1 MKEGR
6 VANSQDLGPNAAL
19 IGQPGSRAR
28 LMTPAMVL
36 DLDAM
41 ERNIQRMKDFAEA
54 HGIGLRPH
62 CKTHKSI
69 AVAKLQLAAGARG
82 ICAATLGE
90 AQVMGRGGI
99 PGVLVT
105 SPIIADA
112 KIDALMALNG
122 AAEGLM
128 QTLDNMQNL
137 RALDAAAGRA
147 GRPLNV
153 VIDVDVGLHR
163 TGAAVADAVALV
175 EAAVA
180 ADNLV
185 YCGVQGYAGHIMHI
199 EDFKE
204 RRDTN
209 IAHTKPL
216 SDTCAALVEKGL
228 TPAIV
233 TGAGT
238 GTYDID
244 AKLGVMNEMQVGSYA
259 VMDVEYRDVHTESGG
274 DWLFEPALFIRATV
288 VSANHDSHATIDAG
302 LKCFATDGPLPDFAS
317 GAPLGASYSFFGD
330 EHGRIAFAKA
340 NERLALGDAVECIVP
355 HCDPTINL
363 HDFYHCVRGDTLVDI
378 WPVDARG
385 LH

>member
-1 MKEGR
+1 MANAKE
-6 VANSQDLGPNAAL
+6 LGPNSPL

-28 LMTPAMVL
+28 LMTPALVL

-41 ERNIQRMKDFAEA
+41 EGNIARMQGFAAE
-54 HGIGLRPH
+54 HNISLRPH

-69 AVAKLQLAAGARG
+69 AIARLQVEAGALG
-82 ICAATLGE
+82 IGAATLGE
-90 AQVMGRGGI
+90 AEVMGVAGI
-99 PGVLVT
+99 AGVLVT
-105 SPIIADA
+105 SPVVADA

-122 AAEGLM
+122 EAEGLM
-128 QTLDNMQNL
+128 QTVDNMQNL
-137 RALDAAAGRA
+137 RALDAAAGQA
-147 GRPLNV
+147 GAPLNV

-163 TGAAVADAVALV
+163 TGAFGVADAVALV
-175 EAAVA
+175 EAAMA
-180 ADNLV
+180 AGNLKFS
-185 YCGVQGYAGHIMHI
+185 GVQGYAGHIMHI
-199 EDFKE
+199 EDFGE

-209 IAHTKPL
+209 IAHTQPL
-216 SDTCAALVEKGL
+216 NDTCAALAEKNL

-244 AKLGVMNEMQVGSYA
+244 AKLGVMSEMQVGSYV
-259 VMDVEYRDVHTESGG
+259 VMDVEYRDVHPESGG
-274 DWLFEPALFIRATV
+274 DWLFEPALFVRATV
-288 VSANHDSHATIDAG
+288 VSANHDGHATIDAG

-317 GAPLGASYSFFGD
+317 GAPLGSSYSYFGD
-330 EHGRIAFAKA
+330 EHGRVAFARA

-363 HDFYHCVRGDTLVDI
+363 HDVYHCVRGDTLVDI

-385 LH
+385 RH

>member
-1 MKEGR
+1 M
-6 VANSQDLGPNAAL
+6 ANAQELGPNAPL
-19 IGQPGSRAR
+19 IGHSGSRAR

-41 ERNIQRMKDFAEA
+41 ERNIQRMKDYAAE

-62 CKTHKSI
+62 CKTHKSVAI
-69 AVAKLQLAAGARG
+69 AKLQMEAGALG
-82 ICAATLGE
+82 IGAATLGE
-90 AQVMGRGGI
+90 AQVMGQGGI

-122 AAEGLM
+122 RAEGLM
-128 QTLDNMQNL
+128 QTVDNMQNL
-137 RALDAAAGRA
+137 RALDAAAGQS

-163 TGAAVADAVALV
+163 TGAAAASDAVALV
-175 EAAVA
+175 EAAVVVE
-180 ADNLV
+180 NLV

-199 EDFKE
+199 EDFAE

-209 IAHTKPL
+209 IAHTQPL
-216 SDTCAALVEKGL
+216 NDTCVALAEKGL

-259 VMDVEYRDVHTESGG
+259 VMDVEYRAVHTESGG

-288 VSANHDSHATIDAG
+288 VSANHDGHATIDAG

-317 GAPLGASYSFFGD
+317 GAPVGASYSYFGD
-330 EHGRIAFAKA
+330 EHGRIAFAQA

-363 HDFYHCVRGDTLVDI
+363 HDLYHCVRGDTLVDI

-385 LH
+385 RH

>member
-1 MKEGR
+1 M
-6 VANSQDLGPNAAL
+6 ANANDLGPNVAL

-36 DLDAM
+36 DLDAL
-41 ERNIQRMKDFAEA
+41 ERNIERMRVFAIEKNMN
-54 HGIGLRPH
+54 LRPH

-69 AVAKLQLAAGARG
+69 NIARLQIEAGALG

-90 AQVMGRGGI
+90 AEIMGGAGI

-105 SPIIADA
+105 SPVIADS
-112 KIDALMALNG
+112 KIDALMALNKR
-122 AAEGLM
+122 ADGLM
-128 QTLDNMQNL
+128 QTVDCLANL
-137 RALDAAAGRA
+137 RSLDAAAGQT
-147 GRPLNV
+147 GQTLNV
-153 VIDVDVGLHR
+153 VVDVDVGLHR
-163 TGAAVADAVALV
+163 TGAASAADAVALV
-175 EAAVA
+175 EATIA
-180 ADNLV
+180 AENLN
-185 YCGVQGYAGHIMHI
+185 YSGVQGYAGHIMHI
-199 EDFKE
+199 EDYQE

-209 IAHTKPL
+209 IAHTQPL
-216 SDTCAALVEKGL
+216 NDTCAALAEKNL

-244 AKLGVMNEMQVGSYA
+244 ADLGVMNEMQVGSYT
-259 VMDVEYRDVHTESGG
+259 VMDVEYRDVHCEGG
-274 DWLFEPALFIRATV
+274 KGWLFEPALFIRATV
-288 VSANHDSHATIDAG
+288 VSANHDGHATIDAG

-317 GAPLGASYSFFGD
+317 GAPVGSSYSYFGD
-330 EHGRIAFAKA
+330 EHGRIAFAQA

-363 HDFYHCVRGDTLVDI
+363 HDVYHCVRGDTLVDI

-385 LH
+385 RH

>member
-1 MKEGR
+1 MANAKE
-6 VANSQDLGPNAAL
+6 LGPNSPL

-28 LMTPAMVL
+28 LMTPALVL
-36 DLDAM
+36 DLDAL
-41 ERNIQRMKDFAEA
+41 ERNITRMKDFAEA
-54 HGIGLRPH
+54 HNISLRPH

-69 AVAKLQLAAGARG
+69 AVARLQLEAGALG

-90 AQVMGRGGI
+90 AEVMGGAGI

-105 SPIIADA
+105 SPVIADV
-112 KIDALMALNG
+112 KIDALLALNG
-122 AAEGLM
+122 QADGLM
-128 QTLDNMQNL
+128 QSVDNMQNL
-137 RALDAAAGRA
+137 RALDAASGQAGA
-147 GRPLNV
+147 TLNV

-163 TGAAVADAVALV
+163 TGAFSVADAVALV
-175 EAAVA
+175 DATVA
-180 ADNLV
+180 AENLN
-185 YCGVQGYAGHIMHI
+185 YSGVQGYAGHIMHI
-199 EDFKE
+199 EDYKA
-204 RRDTN
+204 RRETN

-216 SDTCAALVEKGL
+216 GDVCAALAEKNL

-244 AKLGVMNEMQVGSYA
+244 ATLGVMSEMQVGSYA
-259 VMDVEYRDVHTESGG
+259 VMDVEYRDVHPEDGG
-274 DWLFEPALFIRATV
+274 DWLFEPALFVRATV
-288 VSANHDSHATIDAG
+288 VSANHDGHATIDAG

-317 GAPLGASYSFFGD
+317 GAPIGSSYSYFGD
-330 EHGRIAFAKA
+330 EHGRIAFAQA

-363 HDFYHCVRGDTLVDI
+363 HDVYHCVRGDTLVDI

-385 LH
+385 RH

>member
-1 MKEGR
+1 
-6 VANSQDLGPNAAL
+6 VANAKELGPNTSL

-28 LMTPAMVL
+28 LMTPALVL
-36 DLDAM
+36 DLDAL
-41 ERNIQRMKDFAEA
+41 ERNIARMKDFAEA
-54 HGIGLRPH
+54 HNISLRPH

-69 AVAKLQLAAGARG
+69 AVARLQLEAGALG

-90 AQVMGRGGI
+90 AEVMGGARI

-105 SPIIADA
+105 SPVIADV

-122 AAEGLM
+122 QADGLM
-128 QTLDNMQNL
+128 QSVDNIQNL
-137 RALDAAAGRA
+137 RALDAASGQAGA
-147 GRPLNV
+147 ALNV

-163 TGAAVADAVALV
+163 TGAFNVADAVALV

-180 ADNLV
+180 AKNLN
-185 YCGVQGYAGHIMHI
+185 YSGVQGYAGHIMHI
-199 EDFKE
+199 EDYKK
-204 RRDTN
+204 RREIN
-209 IAHTKPL
+209 IADTKPL
-216 SDTCAALVEKGL
+216 GDVCAALAEKNL
-228 TPAIV
+228 TPPIV

-244 AKLGVMNEMQVGSYA
+244 ATLGVMSEMQVGSYA
-259 VMDVEYRDVHTESGG
+259 VMDVEYRDVHPEGGG
-274 DWLFEPALFIRATV
+274 DWLFEPALFVRATV
-288 VSANHDSHATIDAG
+288 VSANHDGHATIDAG

-317 GAPLGASYSFFGD
+317 GAPIGSSYSYFGD
-330 EHGRIAFAKA
+330 EHGRIAFAQA

-363 HDFYHCVRGDTLVDI
+363 HDVYHCVRGDTLVDI

-385 LH
+385 RH

>member
-1 MKEGR
+1 MVNAQE
-6 VANSQDLGPNAAL
+6 LGPNTPL
-19 IGQPGSRAR
+19 IGQTGSRTR
-28 LMTPAMVL
+28 LMTPALVL

-41 ERNIQRMKDFAEA
+41 ERNIARMQGFAAA
-54 HGIGLRPH
+54 HDILLRPH

-69 AVAKLQLAAGARG
+69 AIARLQVEAGALG
-82 ICAATLGE
+82 IGAATLGE
-90 AQVMGRGGI
+90 AEVMGGAGI
-99 PGVLVT
+99 AGVLVT
-105 SPIIADA
+105 SPVVANT

-122 AAEGLM
+122 VAEGLM
-128 QTLDNMQNL
+128 QTVDNMQNL
-137 RALDAAAGRA
+137 RALDAAAGQA
-147 GRPLNV
+147 GAPLNV

-163 TGAAVADAVALV
+163 TGAFSVADAVALV

-180 ADNLV
+180 AGNLN
-185 YCGVQGYAGHIMHI
+185 YSGVQGYAGHIMHI
-199 EDFKE
+199 EDFGE

-209 IAHTKPL
+209 IAHTQPL
-216 SDTCAALVEKGL
+216 NDTCAALAEKNL

-244 AKLGVMNEMQVGSYA
+244 AKLGVMSEMQVGSYV
-259 VMDVEYRDVHTESGG
+259 VMDVEYRDVHPESGG
-274 DWLFEPALFIRATV
+274 WLFEPALFVRATV
-288 VSANHDSHATIDAG
+288 VSANHDGHATIDAG

-317 GAPLGASYSFFGD
+317 GAPLGSSYSYFGD
-330 EHGRIAFAKA
+330 EHGRVAFARA

-363 HDFYHCVRGDTLVDI
+363 HDVYHCVRGDTLVDI

-385 LH
+385 RH

>member
-1 MKEGR
+1 MVNDQE
-6 VANSQDLGPNAAL
+6 LGPNASL
-19 IGQPGSRAR
+19 IGQPGSRAG

-36 DLDAM
+36 DLDTL
-41 ERNIQRMKDFAEA
+41 ERNIQRMKNFAEEHDIA
-54 HGIGLRPH
+54 LRPH

-69 AVAKLQLAAGARG
+69 AIARLQMEAGALG
-82 ICAATLGE
+82 ISAATLGE
-90 AQVMGRGGI
+90 AQVMGGAGI

-122 AAEGLM
+122 QAEGLM
-128 QTLDNMQNL
+128 QTVDNMQNL
-137 RALDAAAGRA
+137 RELNAAAGQA
-147 GRPLNV
+147 GWPLSV

-163 TGAAVADAVALV
+163 TGAAAASDAVNLV

-180 ADNLV
+180 SENLI
-185 YCGVQGYAGHIMHI
+185 YSGVQGYAGQIMHI
-199 EDFKE
+199 EDFAE
-204 RRDTN
+204 RRDRN
-209 IAHTKPL
+209 ISQTQPL
-216 SDTCAALVEKGL
+216 NDTCAALVEKNL

-244 AKLGVMNEMQVGSYA
+244 AKLGVMSEMQVGSYV
-259 VMDVEYRDVHTESGG
+259 VMDVEYRDVHTETGG

-288 VSANHDSHATIDAG
+288 VSANHYGHVTVDAG
-302 LKCFATDGPLPDFAS
+302 LKCFATDGPLPDFAT
-317 GAPLGASYSFFGD
+317 GAPVGASYSYFGD
-330 EHGRIAFAKA
+330 EHGRIAFAQA
-340 NERLALGDAVECIVP
+340 NERLTLGDAVECIVP

-363 HDFYHCVRGDTLVDI
+363 HDLYHCVRGDTLVDI

-385 LH
+385 FH

>member
-1 MKEGR
+1 MTNAKE
-6 VANSQDLGPNAAL
+6 LGPNSPL

-28 LMTPAMVL
+28 LMTPALVL

-41 ERNIQRMKDFAEA
+41 ERNIARMRDFAEA
-54 HGIGLRPH
+54 HEISLRPH

-69 AVAKLQLAAGARG
+69 AVARLQIDAGALG
-82 ICAATLGE
+82 IGAATLGE
-90 AQVMGRGGI
+90 AEVMGGGGI

-105 SPIIADA
+105 SPVIADS

-122 AAEGLM
+122 RAEGLM

-137 RALDAAAGRA
+137 RALDAAAGQA
-147 GRPLNV
+147 GKPLDV

-163 TGAAVADAVALV
+163 TGAADVGDAVALV

-180 ADNLV
+180 ATNLN
-185 YCGVQGYAGHIMHI
+185 YAGVQGYAGHIMHI
-199 EDFKE
+199 EDYGE
-204 RRDTN
+204 RRATN
-209 IAHTKPL
+209 IVDTKPL
-216 SDTCAALVEKGL
+216 NDTCAALAEKNL

-244 AKLGVMNEMQVGSYA
+244 AELGVMSEMQVGSYA
-259 VMDVEYRDVHTESGG
+259 VMDVEYRDVHCQSGG
-274 DWLFEPALFIRATV
+274 DWLFEPALFVRATV
-288 VSANHDSHATIDAG
+288 VSANHDGHATIDAG
-302 LKCFATDGPLPDFAS
+302 LKCFATDGPLPQFAS
-317 GAPLGASYSFFGD
+317 GAPVGSSYGFYGD
-330 EHGRIAFAKA
+330 EHGRIAFARS

-363 HDFYHCVRGDTLVDI
+363 HDVYHCVRGDTLVDI

-385 LH
+385 RH

>member
-1 MKEGR
+1 MANAKE
-6 VANSQDLGPNAAL
+6 LGPNTSL

-28 LMTPAMVL
+28 LMTPALVL
-36 DLDAM
+36 DLDAL
-41 ERNIQRMKDFAEA
+41 ERNIARMKKFAED
-54 HGIGLRPH
+54 HDISLRPH

-69 AVAKLQLAAGARG
+69 AVARLQLEAGALG

-90 AQVMGRGGI
+90 AEVMGGAGI

-105 SPIIADA
+105 SPVIADV

-122 AAEGLM
+122 QADGLM
-128 QTLDNMQNL
+128 QSVDNIQNL
-137 RALDAAAGRA
+137 RALDAASGQAGA
-147 GRPLNV
+147 ALNL

-163 TGAAVADAVALV
+163 TGAFNVADAVALV

-180 ADNLV
+180 AKNLN
-185 YCGVQGYAGHIMHI
+185 YSGLQGYAGHIMHI
-199 EDFKE
+199 EDYKK
-204 RRDTN
+204 RREIN
-209 IAHTKPL
+209 IADTKPL
-216 SDTCAALVEKGL
+216 GDVCAALAEKNL
-228 TPAIV
+228 TPPIV

-244 AKLGVMNEMQVGSYA
+244 ATLGVMSEMQVGSYA
-259 VMDVEYRDVHTESGG
+259 VMDVEYRDVHPEGGG
-274 DWLFEPALFIRATV
+274 DWLFEPALFVRATV
-288 VSANHDSHATIDAG
+288 VSANHDGHATIDAG

-317 GAPLGASYSFFGD
+317 GAPIGSSYSYFGD
-330 EHGRIAFAKA
+330 EHGRIAFAQA

-363 HDFYHCVRGDTLVDI
+363 HDVYHCVRGDTLVDI

-385 LH
+385 RH